1 MTDEIVSRQV
11 IRMRDRGRVT
21 IPASLR
27 EKYGLEEG
35 TELVLI
41 EKEGRLVLYPSR
53 WEQVEDLLDQIGEA
67 LRERGTTLS
76 EVLEDSEDVREEVF
90 RERYPDLAQKYDL

>member
-1 MTDEIVSRQV
+1 MFDETVSRQV
-11 IRMRDRGRVT
+11 IRMRDRGRIT

-27 EKYGLEEG
+27 EKYGLEKG
-35 TELVLI
+35 TELVLL

-53 WEQVEDLLDQIGEA
+53 WEQVEDLLDQVGEA

-76 EVLEDSEDVREEVF
+76 EVLKDSEDVRKEVF